1 MSEEGQVQFELRRL
15 TKGTGRTVKYVHMED
30 RSICGVKL
38 VIVSGIF
45 SYLSSG
51 RIYSRPR
58 SLCCCSRNFTFL

>member
-1 MSEEGQVQFELRRL
+1 MSEEGNMSEEGQVQFELRRL

-51 RIYSRPR
+51 
-58 SLCCCSRNFTFL
+58 